1 MSLHDKTVA
10 DARRNIEQREQGYR
24 EKSLKM
30 LTSARPA
37 TCAPLDPPAST
48 SRVSS

>member
-30 LTSARPA
+30 YPHVCGR
-37 TCAPLDPPAST
+37 C
-48 SRVSS
+48 